1 MLIIYIYFNMIFYLN
16 NSFYLSIMFFIVTLV
31 ISYRYLRQRRRSEVN
46 ILKMIKKVEDKL
58 IEI

>member
-1 MLIIYIYFNMIFYLN
+1 MIFYLN